1 MPKAR
6 SPSVELIATVADA
19 HRSKIHEVADALKAA
34 GLDVSHTLE
43 TSGIIAGS
51 ASQDAMERLRKV
63 RGVVSIE
70 QSGGAQ
76 IAPPD
81 SDVQ

>member
-1 MPKAR
+1 
-6 SPSVELIATVADA
+6 
-19 HRSKIHEVADALKAA
+19 
-34 GLDVSHTLE
+34 VSHTLE

-63 RGVVSIE
+63 RGVASIE

-81 SDVQ
+81 SEVQ